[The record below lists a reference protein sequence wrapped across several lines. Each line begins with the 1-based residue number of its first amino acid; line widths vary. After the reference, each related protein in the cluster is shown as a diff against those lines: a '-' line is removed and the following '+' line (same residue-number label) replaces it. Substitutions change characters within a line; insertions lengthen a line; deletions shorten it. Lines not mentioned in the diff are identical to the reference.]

1 MAQMDVMLSGP
12 TSIKL
17 TKMH

>member
-1 MAQMDVMLSGP
+1 MAQMDVMLRGP

-17 TKMH
+17 TKMY